1 MEMGVPKIQIIT
13 IIGHFLGFSEKLSDF
28 TIQMVSSFCY
38 YEYSDFHKSFCCT
51 FSTSELLSMIP
62 VSQGPANFS
71 KYGSQLRILILI
83 LQLWN
88 EPEPPD
94 V

>member
-1 MEMGVPKIQIIT
+1 MGVPKIQIIT

-51 FSTSELLSMIP
+51 FPTSESVFMIP

-71 KYGSQLRILILI
+71 KYGSQLRILIL
-83 LQLWN
+83 QLWN

-94 V
+94 L